1 MKYLQ
6 TLFIFKLMQR
16 NNINQFHNLLSEK
29 KTSNKKILHIIMT
42 YNLQESSD
50 NSLNSEIKLNFEY
63 LTV

>member
-1 MKYLQ
+1 
-6 TLFIFKLMQR
+6 MQR